1 MRRWLIAV
9 AVVFALLGGILAVA
23 AANLGRFLDAQR
35 ERLVTAVRAEIGRA
49 VEFGDVGISL
59 RGGLGVRVADV
70 RVPDDPAWSD
80 GDVLRAAEVRVAIR
94 VLPAL
99 LGRIEPGHITVGSPV
114 LTVIRDQRGL
124 NLDTMGPV
132 ARARRERSPE
142 ERTENRSRVPLVLA
156 LVEVRDG
163 EIHYLDRRAPQPQ
176 ELTVRQLD
184 VSVSDASLTHPIA
197 VRAAAALL
205 DAEQRNLEVKGSIG
219 PLGDPPDG
227 DVVPLDLEVKADPVD
242 LPVLRRVAGAL
253 DVALPSQL
261 STAGPLALRGRA
273 QGTLDRLSIEA
284 GLDGTNATVRWS
296 TDFAKRGDLPLRA
309 DVSGVRESGA
319 FMLRRATLQ
328 VGEGRLDV
336 AGTVRPGPRPDVDVT
351 LDSNRAPLGPLA
363 ACIPALAGGE
373 VGGTAEAHLTV
384 RGELAGK
391 PLPVVG
397 GTVALADVHGRRRPG
412 EPEVANLTTMLAV
425 GDGIVRM
432 PASAFRIGDARV
444 EAGGT
449 FAMAERLLTVE
460 RASAQVFGG
469 AVDGTGRVDLQ
480 DRHRPRFAIEGT
492 AHDVALGALLAARRS
507 ELADHVDGRLD
518 AAASLTAAGKGPVAV
533 RRSLDGTIRLEVRDG
548 VLRGVDLVDEILR
561 GATGVERI
569 ANLVPPAL
577 RQKRPDLFG
586 AAETRFEELRASARV
601 ADGRA
606 RTDDLVM
613 RTSSYR
619 VTGRGTVG
627 LDGALDMTA
636 ILLAGPALTADVLA
650 TAKDARW
657 VENDQGLLEVPIHL
671 GGRLPRIRPQPDP
684 DFVANLV
691 ARVLMGGGKR
701 DRKNEKSGG
710 SSVEDALRGLERL
723 FHR

>member
-9 AVVFALLGGILAVA
+9 AVACALLGGILAVA

-35 ERLVTAVRAEIGRA
+35 ERLVTAVQAEIGRP
-49 VEFGDVGISL
+49 VEFGGIGVSL

-99 LGRIEPGHITVGSPV
+99 LGRIEPGRITVGAPV

-124 NLDTMGPV
+124 NLDTLGPEP
-132 ARARRERSPE
+132 RSRRERTPE
-142 ERTENRSRVPLVLA
+142 ERKENRSRVPLVLA
-156 LVEVRDG
+156 LLEVRDG

-176 ELTVRQLD
+176 ELTVRQLE
-184 VSVSDASLTHPIA
+184 VSASDASLTHP
-197 VRAAAALL
+197 VTVQAAAALL
-205 DAEQRNLEVKGSIG
+205 DAERRNLEVKGSIG
-219 PLGDPPDG
+219 PLGDPPDAA
-227 DVVPLDLEVKADPVD
+227 VVPLDLEVTASPVD
-242 LPVLRRVAGAL
+242 LPALRRLAGAL
-253 DVALPSQL
+253 DVALPAQL
-261 STAGPLALRGRA
+261 SADGPLALRGRA
-273 QGTLDRLSIEA
+273 QGTLDQHSIEA
-284 GLDGTNATVRWS
+284 GLDATNAAVRWG
-296 TDFAKRGDLPLRA
+296 TDFAKLGDLPLRA
-309 DVSGVRESGA
+309 DLSGVRDGGGLV
-319 FMLRRATLQ
+319 LRRATLQ
-328 VGEGRLDV
+328 LGEGRLDV
-336 AGTVRPGPRPDVDVT
+336 AGTMRPGPRPDVDVT
-351 LDSNRAPLGPLA
+351 VDSNRAPLAQLA
-363 ACIPALAGGE
+363 ACIPAVAGSE

-391 PLPVVG
+391 PLPAVG

-412 EPEVANLTTMLAV
+412 EPEVSNLTTALAV
-425 GDGIVRM
+425 GDGLVRM

-469 AVDGTGRVDLQ
+469 AMEGTGRVDLR

-492 AHDVALGALLAARRS
+492 AHDVALGTLLAARGS
-507 ELADHVDGRLD
+507 ELAGHVDGRLD
-518 AAASLTAAGKGPVAV
+518 AAAALTATGKGAVAV

-548 VLRGVDLVDEILR
+548 ALRGVDLVDEILR

-586 AAETRFEELRASARV
+586 TADTRFEELRASAHI
-601 ADGRA
+601 ANGRA
-606 RTDDLVM
+606 RTDDLVL

-619 VTGRGTVG
+619 VTGRGSVG

-636 ILLAGPALTADVLA
+636 VLLAGPALTADVLA

-657 VENDQGLLEVPIHL
+657 VQNDQGLLEVPIHL

-684 DFVANLV
+684 DFVAGLV
-691 ARVLMGGGKR
+691 ARVLMGGGKH
-701 DRKNEKSGG
+701 DGKNAKGG
-710 SSVEDALRGLERL
+710 GGSVEDTLRGLERL